1 MYGLASAIACVVEE
15 KMCMIKLLVAE
26 MSYWLTL
33 AWTCAKPVPCHYFV
47 VCINFFR
54 DFNCSYSFWF
64 LCSGLCLWYWTVSIV
79 QMAQLVLQHR
89 AGWSVLSHLMMLHGF
104 LNQSCCCCFIQRHNA
119 RPSTTS
125 NRKIQQVTLFLGWN
139 CKCWHSITYSW
150 TPTEG
155 GLWTVMASYYWII
168 IITGL
173 SSVGSSSSEYLW
185 GCLKQSSWVSH
196 ASSRPNDTFCYSG
209 CSYTV
214 GLDCFLLCSGILS
227 HTSRCHSQM
236 IHTACAFTVHR
247 IPSQAKLSLQPN
259 GIQEQFGD
267 CVSPG
272 TVPVGRMD
280 RQTLLC
286 PVSP

>member
-1 MYGLASAIACVVEE
+1 MYGLASTIACEVEE

-26 MSYWLTL
+26 MSYWLML
-33 AWTCAKPVPCHYFV
+33 AWTCAKSIPCHYFV
-47 VCINFFR
+47 VCVNFFR

-139 CKCWHSITYSW
+139 CKCWRSITYSW

-155 GLWTVMASYYWII
+155 GLWTAMASY
-168 IITGL
+168 L
-173 SSVGSSSSEYLW
+173 
-185 GCLKQSSWVSH
+185 QWVVW
-196 ASSRPNDTFCYSG
+196 PQFCR
-209 CSYTV
+209 
-214 GLDCFLLCSGILS
+214 FLLIQVPLG
-227 HTSRCHSQM
+227 M
-236 IHTACAFTVHR
+236 
-247 IPSQAKLSLQPN
+247 PN
-259 GIQEQFGD
+259 AEFMSKS
-267 CVSPG
+267 C
-272 TVPVGRMD
+272 
-280 RQTLLC
+280 
-286 PVSP
+286 